1 MLRDLTA
8 NPFDCERPSTR
19 QILLPRS
26 RMTDRLGVSNRTS
39 RRRGTLK
46 RFSTVNNG
54 TVGQTGGRR
63 PPQENRS
70 ETSDNRPKRVSLHVE
85 NTYRMRPSSE
95 ERFSVTKMETLMSEI
110 LDNRLRDTTYNGETC
125 SELAKELVCTI
136 IAKTKEFQW
145 QRYKLV
151 AQVHVGQNDSQAVQ
165 VASRCIWDP
174 SFDSYA
180 CVSYKNTSL
189 FVVAS
194 CYGIY
199 FE

>member
-1 MLRDLTA
+1 MA
-8 NPFDCERPSTR
+8 
-19 QILLPRS
+19 
-26 RMTDRLGVSNRTS
+26 DRLAVTNRTS

-46 RFSTVNNG
+46 RFTTVNNG
-54 TVGQTGGRR
+54 AVAQTGSRR
-63 PPQENRS
+63 PAQENRS
-70 ETSDNRPKRVSLHVE
+70 DTSENRQKRVSLHVE
-85 NTYRMRPSSE
+85 NTYRMQPSSE
-95 ERFSVTKMETLMSEI
+95 ERFSVTKMENLMSEI
-110 LDNRLRDTTYNGETC
+110 LDSRLKDTTYNGEKC

-151 AQVHVGQNDSQAVQ
+151 AQVHIGQNDSQAVQ

-174 SFDSYA
+174 SLDSYA